1 MAHAYMSHEKGVLFF
16 TGEFLPQKSDLA
28 PPLER
33 RYISVQRHV
42 PFYILKRSPGCF
54 VYTQRT
60 LRTNVPLHISAL
72 NSLRGANTVG
82 VSNPARVKA
91 REAWHDWG
99 YLFSMI
105 IKKRHISLSIET
117 DVLPVQI
124 NTALN

>member
-1 MAHAYMSHEKGVLFF
+1 VS
-16 TGEFLPQKSDLA
+16 
-28 PPLER
+28 
-33 RYISVQRHV
+33 
-42 PFYILKRSPGCF
+42 FYILKRSHGWF

-82 VSNPARVKA
+82 VSNPARVKT

-105 IKKRHISLSIET
+105 TKKRHISLSIET